1 MEKIKVGD
9 IIEDNTI
16 KIEVKTVDGN
26 NFTAK
31 IIKINK
37 KDQNKMGPRFAT
49 YISPQK
55 IYTFECHEIGE
66 GMCLW
71 EIPEEQMKRNSSQF
85 LLYQW
90 PDTGFSFDLDF

>member
-9 IIEDNTI
+9 IIEDSTA

-37 KDQNKMGPRFAT
+37 QDKLGERYAT
-49 YISPQK
+49 YISEK
-55 IYTFECHEIGE
+55 KTYTFECHTVG
-66 GMCLW
+66 GRKPHPVAKL
-71 EIPEEQMKRNSSQF
+71 P
-85 LLYQW
+85 
-90 PDTGFSFDLDF
+90 